1 MDSVLQS
8 TSNEGTGEHNVL
20 THGQPDLN
28 NLLHKYSLSQ
38 VSIEKP
44 CDDDLF
50 LTLLPQI
57 SSFNDIAPY
66 LGFTQPEIEEI
77 QIDKTT
83 ERSRK
88 LSMLWKWKSRNG
100 SDATYLA
107 IVKVFLH
114 MNDQNLAEIV
124 LQHIERSFQHQP
136 QPMES
141 SIYPENTSSYGNWDT
156 KSAADKEQIKNL
168 LFKENE
174 EIRKKFSFLIQNIV
188 DSFES
193 SNVKVKRLKMFL
205 YSYGSIP
212 KPAHVTLLSHLE
224 SAADLDDVFL
234 ILCRDYI
241 SWFNIQLLKAI
252 VERFGN
258 RKDEDEMKIYEVQLV
273 CYLKRSIFEIPSKSF
288 APGHENA
295 DLVSLFILL
304 PDDVLP
310 TGEDVNNITRN
321 LSQLLGISDGI
332 LQFIGYQNCSILLMF
347 GIPEQLLRISASK
360 SLIEKYFTFDISKK
374 GYTFNND
381 LTLVL

>member
-1 MDSVLQS
+1 MDNVLQS
-8 TSNEGTGEHNVL
+8 TSNEDTGEHNVL
-20 THGQPDLN
+20 THGQSDLN

-44 CDDDLF
+44 CDDELF

-57 SSFNDIAPY
+57 SIFNDIAPY

-88 LSMLWKWKSRNG
+88 LSMLWKWRSRNG

-107 IVKVFLH
+107 IVKVFLR
-114 MNDQNLAEIV
+114 MSDQNLAEIV
-124 LQHIERSFQHQP
+124 LQHIKRSFQHQP

-141 SIYPENTSSYGNWDT
+141 CIFPENTSSYGNWDT
-156 KSAADKEQIKNL
+156 KSAADREQIKNL

-258 RKDEDEMKIYEVQLV
+258 KKDEDEMKIYEVQLV

-310 TGEDVNNITRN
+310 TGENVNNITRN

-347 GIPEQLLRISASK
+347 GIPEQLLHIIASK

-381 LTLVL
+381 LALVL